1 MSCPCLYQDAR
12 ARNALGGPLTRVSD
26 ERRAELASLD
36 KKLKSDIG
44 AMVQELELKATFA
57 EAQASIGEPEPPV
70 SSASS
75 ASSS

>member
-1 MSCPCLYQDAR
+1 M
-12 ARNALGGPLTRVSD
+12 SD

-57 EAQASIGEPEPPV
+57 EAQVSLGEVEP
-70 SSASS
+70 SASS
-75 ASSS
+75 LKSISTPTQT